1 MPGSVIEKTVE
12 LKKAHPEHGPRRISD
27 VLKRFFLIKT
37 STNSVQKTLS
47 DNGLTNKAKR
57 KPVKNAPK
65 PLLAYE
71 TLLCK
76 SIFLPAFP
84 ECCVI
89 LRESVPPPE
98 SVTYNVGP
106 ASG

>member
-37 STNSVQKTLS
+37 STSSVQKTLS

-57 KPVKNAPK
+57 KP
-65 PLLAYE
+65 LLAYE

-76 SIFLPAFP
+76 SIFLEAIPA
-84 ECCVI
+84 CCVI
-89 LRESVPPPE
+89 LQESVPPLE